1 VTETILVVHG
11 EPASRAALAAMLG
24 DSGYQVL
31 TAGTVPAAM
40 QVLEESRP
48 AVLVTGARLGAYNG
62 LHLAA
67 MAPEFLPSVLITD
80 TLEPGLD
87 TDARQLGAVCLR
99 TPVTPDALRSLVG
112 RMLAGLSDA
121 GGGSPVRRWPRRSVT
136 GRHSVVADDLPARL
150 LDVSEGGARLSIRWP
165 AGRPVPDSVRL
176 QIPELQAS
184 LVGGVAWARQTD
196 DETLECGIALHNGSG
211 SEWRTLLEF
220 IE

>member
-1 VTETILVVHG
+1 
-11 EPASRAALAAMLG
+11 
-24 DSGYQVL
+24 
-31 TAGTVPAAM
+31 
-40 QVLEESRP
+40 
-48 AVLVTGARLGAYNG
+48 
-62 LHLAA
+62 
-67 MAPEFLPSVLITD
+67 
-80 TLEPGLD
+80 
-87 TDARQLGAVCLR
+87 
-99 TPVTPDALRSLVG
+99 
-112 RMLAGLSDA
+112 
-121 GGGSPVRRWPRRSVT
+121 
-136 GRHSVVADDLPARL
+136 VADDLPARL